1 MEKVCVLMSTYNGEK
16 FLEEQLESI
25 LNQKGE
31 FKLDILIRDDGS
43 SDNTIN
49 ILEKYHSEDK
59 IKFYVG
65 KNLKPARSFI
75 ELLKNAPESDFYAFS
90 DQDDFWM
97 ENKIEKALKKMKE
110 QENELVIYFSNVTL
124 VDKDLNLLEYRN
136 KTKKNTL
143 AASFIS
149 SPAIGCTMVI
159 NKKMKEKI
167 LEKDFFDM
175 EFGMHDSWIYR
186 VGLSINASVI
196 YDENAYIKYRQH
208 ENNVIGVKRNKNIF
222 KILTEIVKKRKKYKS
237 YIAKNIL
244 ELYGDEINS
253 NNKLILMKL
262 SDLAYSNKI
271 KNKLAIIFDKNYS
284 SYNHKAN
291 IQFIYDVLMNRI

>member
-16 FLEEQLESI
+16 FLEEQLDSI

-49 ILEKYHSEDK
+49 ILKKYQSEGK
-59 IKFYVG
+59 IKFYLG

-97 ENKIEKALKKMKE
+97 GNKIESALEKIKE
-110 QENELVIYFSNVTL
+110 QENELVIYFSNVKL
-124 VDKDLNLLEYRN
+124 VDKDLNLLEHQN
-136 KTKKNTL
+136 KIKKNTL

-159 NKKMKEKI
+159 NKKMREKI

-186 VGLSINASVI
+186 VGLSIDAAVI

-208 ENNVIGVKRNKNIF
+208 ENNVIGVKKNRNIF
-222 KILTEIVKKRKKYKS
+222 NVLTEIVKKRKKYKS

-244 ELYGDEINS
+244 YLYGDEVNIENRRILNNLSKLSNS
-253 NNKLILMKL
+253 NTLKDKMIIIADKEFRSYSYKMNLMFILDIL
-262 SDLAYSNKI
+262 RN
-271 KNKLAIIFDKNYS
+271 NG
-284 SYNHKAN
+284 
-291 IQFIYDVLMNRI
+291 